1 MSPWVSVTP
10 CLHNGDMTEQL
21 ALSVPKGS
29 AAPSRHAT
37 RRIRIVP
44 PVVDHRLDEHTRE
57 VGRQGVAAARAALA
71 AANQRANARVAER
84 QAEREAELT
93 RQASATGRR
102 RHAA

>member
-1 MSPWVSVTP
+1 
-10 CLHNGDMTEQL
+10 MTEQL